1 MDGSQLTEV
10 LFFSEMIS
18 FYWGLRDSIRR
29 TESDII
35 QTWGELGE
43 VIRVQSLWRRI
54 ETLQSQCRS
63 RRLTCQEQKIIG
75 TLVVL
80 TQTSNILLFRDWL
93 SHVLIRHQP
102 HVSVCQLPRLC
113 PPPKWWKYVW
123 TLLGWIR
130 LNRLINCFWKLC
142 TKLAAS
148 QRRRR
153 GGIIT
158 KTATMFYISTWTRL
172 ALLIKHPLK
181 SVKDVSSFQV

>member
-1 MDGSQLTEV
+1 MNPQTVGGATSSKKGKYFLDGSQLTEEV

-35 QTWGELGE
+35 QTWGEPGE

-80 TQTSNILLFRDWL
+80 TQTSNILLFLFWL

-142 TKLAAS
+142 TTLAACW
-148 QRRRR
+148 RRR
-153 GGIIT
+153 GRDN
-158 KTATMFYISTWTRL
+158 Y
-172 ALLIKHPLK
+172 K
-181 SVKDVSSFQV
+181 SCN